1 MENIAHKFKTQVED
15 FLTDTHEARL
25 LAERDRD
32 YKDHKQW
39 AEWEIRALTKRKQAP
54 IVVNRVR
61 PKVEGLIGL
70 YSLRHTDPKA
80 YPRTQ
85 KHENSAHAITD
96 ALRYVADNTG
106 FENTKLD
113 VADDYFV
120 EGYAGVFVPM
130 VEKRGG
136 MEIEVNRIPWDR
148 IYFDPH
154 SRMKHFEDARYKGM
168 MVWMDEDQAEELI
181 QQVGADI
188 DVSTLYDNGDYTD
201 ETFEDRPRWSDKQ
214 RKRIRIAV
222 HFYIEGGEW
231 KYTMF
236 CGDQIIAEPI
246 TSPFLDEDGVPVCPI
261 ELVSCNIDRDNNRYG
276 EVRGWISQQDEI
288 NHRRS
293 KALHLLSQRQTAA
306 RQGAIKDVPAMKREL
321 AKPDGHVEYQGEKG
335 EFEVLSTGDMAQ
347 GQFDL
352 YMDAKSE
359 LDAVGYNA
367 QLAGERQ
374 MGDLSGKA
382 IDKLQQAGTVE
393 LNRCYNALSEW
404 EKRVYRQ
411 IWGRIRQAW
420 TSEKWVRITDD
431 QDNLKWVGLN
441 YQTSAR
447 EWMEEQINDE
457 AKPLAERQAIA
468 ASYTFLTQTAQGP
481 DPQLVQMAQMGDPA
495 AAQAVMAAMQAQ
507 QGAQARLN
515 EIVEVKNDVAEL
527 DVDIILD
534 QSFDVINSQQEQF
547 NALVQFAQSSQDI
560 DIIELIELS
569 SIRGKQ
575 ELIEKIEK
583 RRAEAAQMAGNV
595 QQLQAQSEQAKIE
608 ETRAKAAKIQQE
620 TIEQALENSM
630 MQQESGIRHSSVVAK
645 AEKDMAEATQK
656 NIENLLLTTQP
667 ERVNMVS
674 V

>member
-1 MENIAHKFKTQVED
+1 MENLAHKVKTQVED
-15 FLTDTHEARL
+15 FLTDTYEARL
-25 LAERDRD
+25 LSERDRD

-39 AEWEIRALTKRKQAP
+39 SADEIQELTRRKQAP

-70 YSLRHTDPKA
+70 YALRHTDPKA
-80 YPRTQ
+80 FPRTK
-85 KHENSAHAITD
+85 KHEDSAHAVTD
-96 ALRYVADNTG
+96 ALRYVADNNN
-106 FENTKLD
+106 FESAKLN
-113 VADDYFV
+113 VADEYFV
-120 EGYAGVFVPM
+120 EGYAGVIVKG
-130 VEKRGG
+130 VENRGI
-136 MEIEVNRIPWDR
+136 MEVEVSHIPWDR

-168 MVWMDEDQAEELI
+168 MVWLDEDQVKEMYPE
-181 QQVGADI
+181 I
-188 DVSTLYDNGDYTD
+188 DVSTLYEQGDFTD
-201 ETFEDRPRWSDKQ
+201 ETFEDRPRWSEKE
-214 RKRIRIAV
+214 RRRIRLAL
-222 HFYIEGGEW
+222 HFFVKDSVWHYCV
-231 KYTMF
+231 F
-236 CGDQIIAEPI
+236 SGDQFLTEPEV
-246 TSPFLDEDGVPVCPI
+246 SPFLDDDGDPVCPI
-261 ELVSCNIDRDNNRYG
+261 ELVSCNIDRDNCRYG

-306 RQGAIKDVPAMKREL
+306 RKGAVKDVHAMKREL
-321 AKPDGHVEYQGEKG
+321 AKPNGHVQYTGEKG
-335 EFEVLSTGDMAQ
+335 DFEILSTGDMAQ

-352 YMDAKSE
+352 YMEAKSE

-374 MGDLSGKA
+374 SGDLSGRA

-393 LNRCYNALSEW
+393 LNRCFSALAQW
-404 EKRVYRQ
+404 EKNVYRQ
-411 IWGRIRQAW
+411 IWGRIRQYW
-420 TSEKWVRITDD
+420 DSEKWIRVTDD

-441 YQTSAR
+441 YQTTAQ

-457 AKPLAERQAIA
+457 AKPLSERRALA
-468 ASYTFLTQTAQGP
+468 ATYTFLLKTAEGP
-481 DPQLVQMAQMGDPA
+481 DQQLVQMAQMGDA
-495 AAQAVMAAMQAQ
+495 NAMQAVIIAAQAQQA
-507 QGAQARLN
+507 AQAKL
-515 EIVEVKNDVAEL
+515 EQIVEVKNNVAEM

-534 QSFDVINSQQEQF
+534 QSFDVINAQQEQF
-547 NALVQFAQSSQDI
+547 NALVQFAQGSRDI
-560 DIIELIELS
+560 DIVELIELS
-569 SIRGKQ
+569 SIRGKD

-583 RRAEAAQMAGNV
+583 RRAESAQTAGNI

-608 ETRAKAAKIQQE
+608 ETMARAAKLKQE

-630 MQQESGIRHSSVVAK
+630 KQQDSGVRHSSAIAK

-667 ERVNMVS
+667 DRVNMIS